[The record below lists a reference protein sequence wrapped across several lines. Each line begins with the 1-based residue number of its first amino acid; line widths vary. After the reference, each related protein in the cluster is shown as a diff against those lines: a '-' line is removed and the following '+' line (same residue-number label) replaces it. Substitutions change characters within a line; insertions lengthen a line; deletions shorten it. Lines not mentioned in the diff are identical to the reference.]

1 MYIRDFLFAFQLLL
15 LLFFISYYLS
25 KRFEKEKK
33 GKMVLVLT
41 ARQFFFFFFRC
52 WTRER
57 GACRATCYCC
67 INRGAAITLEG
78 ISKMGSILWGPS
90 ALGNRATQCQRANN
104 KRLMRTFSAAV
115 GPPTELLVLVPEP
128 RECL

>member
-1 MYIRDFLFAFQLLL
+1 LPFN
-15 LLFFISYYLS
+15 FFFFFFFFSYYLS

-41 ARQFFFFFFRC
+41 ARQFFFFFRC

-90 ALGNRATQCQRANN
+90 APGNTMPTRQQQTTYADFFLLLLA
-104 KRLMRTFSAAV
+104 
-115 GPPTELLVLVPEP
+115 PPAELLVPER